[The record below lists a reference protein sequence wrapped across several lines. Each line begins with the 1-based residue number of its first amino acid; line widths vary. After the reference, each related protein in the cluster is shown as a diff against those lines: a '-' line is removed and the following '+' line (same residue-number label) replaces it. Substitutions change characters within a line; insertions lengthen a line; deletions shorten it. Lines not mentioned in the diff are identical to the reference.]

1 MWGGSVKAKCT
12 SDFGA
17 HLYIFCHFLENKS
30 TNISVML
37 KNQIALIF
45 FFTFYDG
52 LRSVFR
58 SILYNFLLWLW
69 RKHCRCLLFQFRAK
83 NQITNVNTLSANISF
98 IRGYAILY
106 ISSHVNKAGIHVWYK
121 THLNKALSANKQLL
135 YGVWPDTRSCISEN
149 ECIVLA

>member
-1 MWGGSVKAKCT
+1 MHFRFWSALVYFLPFPREQVNEYLCNVKKPD
-12 SDFGA
+12 SS
-17 HLYIFCHFLENKS
+17 YI
-30 TNISVML
+30 
-37 KNQIALIF
+37 

-106 ISSHVNKAGIHVWYK
+106 ISSHVNKAGKHVWYK
-121 THLNKALSANKQLL
+121 THSNKALSANKQLL